1 MTSTAAQSWAGPP
14 PPQRVSPA
22 VAVANLVHTYGRGTA
37 AVRALAIESLT
48 VLPGE
53 VLLIE
58 GPSGSGKT
66 TLISILGTLLRPTE
80 GTVDVGGRR
89 VDFADQRGLD
99 RVRRAEIGFV
109 FQSFNLLAPL
119 SAAENVEA
127 ALNAAG
133 TTGRGAR
140 DKAAALL
147 DSLGVG
153 HRAHARPADLS
164 GGEQQRVAVAR
175 ALATEPRLIIADE
188 PTANLDTDH
197 GLEIG
202 AILASLAEN
211 GTAVVLATH
220 DPRLEQ
226 FATRR
231 LSLHDGRIAAHTYAP
246 PRNQPGWRDAGA

>member
-1 MTSTAAQSWAGPP
+1 MTSTPARTWPTPVPP
-14 PPQRVSPA
+14 PPEHAAVS
-22 VAVANLVHTYGRGTA
+22 VANVVHTYGRGDA
-37 AVRALAIESLT
+37 AVRALEIESLA

-66 TLISILGTLLRPTE
+66 TLISILGTLLRPTH

-99 RVRRAEIGFV
+99 RVRRDDVGFV
-109 FQSFNLLAPL
+109 FQSFSLLAPL

-133 TTGRGAR
+133 LTGSTAR
-140 DKAAALL
+140 ARAAELL
-147 DSLGVG
+147 TSLGIG
-153 HRAHARPADLS
+153 HRGHARPADLS
-164 GGEQQRVAVAR
+164 GGEQQRVAIAR

-202 AILASLAEN
+202 AILASLAQR

-220 DPRLEQ
+220 DPRLEP

-231 LSLHDGRIAAHTYAP
+231 LSLLDGRIAAHAYAP
-246 PRNQPGWRDAGA
+246 PRP